1 MLLDRALLSLAAA
14 ALLGLLSGCGTPPPA
29 SRVPSARAA
38 VDRVL
43 MTQDCGI
50 GIHAA
55 AKIDHF
61 GKGGRVRGDL
71 LAYAIWPERLRMD
84 IVSPFGVTLA
94 TLTSDGERFTM
105 NDLRNK
111 QFLFGPASA

>member
-1 MLLDRALLSLAAA
+1 MLLDRALLCLGAAA
-14 ALLGLLSGCGTPPPA
+14 FLLAGCGTPPPA

-43 MTQDCGI
+43 MTQDCGA

-61 GKGGRVRGDL
+61 GKGGRVRGDM
-71 LAYAIWPERLRMD
+71 LAFAVWPDLLRMD
-84 IVSPFGVTLA
+84 IVSPFGATVATLA
-94 TLTSDGERFTM
+94 SDGQKF
-105 NDLRNK
+105 
-111 QFLFGPASA
+111 